1 MGREGRRRAG
11 TPDQPS
17 SPSYPGPG
25 FGEPPPAY
33 PIPTRPPW
41 AHDPPDEGGG
51 ERPQGPQAH
60 LLWGSCRHHPPGPG
74 LPGSNRLSIQL
85 PVARSPGRARPTS
98 PGRSPGLDFATYPTP
113 EGEPREWA
121 GGAGGGNQAQVGG
134 RRRRDDHL
142 QRAGAGERGCGL
154 AAPAN
159 QSPGV
164 SPLPHPPH
172 PLPSQVA
179 HSSSGRCPL
188 AFQSPRHSRNRK
200 KKQDTE
206 ETTPKTRG
214 DGAGA
219 PEGAERGGPQGPA
232 RHLPSAHPE
241 SQPRPLPA
249 ASPVTALPRPPL
261 PGPFPG
267 RRRQGRE
274 LPLPSPTPASGA
286 PRPPPPPN
294 RPKAPRTF

>member
-1 MGREGRRRAG
+1 MKRSATSSAGLPLPPSRRRKRDGVGRAE
-11 TPDQPS
+11 
-17 SPSYPGPG
+17 
-25 FGEPPPAY
+25 GERERQISRLRPATLGRVSGSRPPAY

-41 AHDPPDEGGG
+41 AHDPPDEGG

-60 LLWGSCRHHPPGPG
+60 LLRGSCRHHPPGPG

-134 RRRRDDHL
+134 RRRREDHL

-164 SPLPHPPH
+164 APLPHHPH

-188 AFQSPRHSRNRK
+188 AFQSPWHSRNRK
-200 KKQDTE
+200 KTRHGRDHPQD
-206 ETTPKTRG
+206 PR
-214 DGAGA
+214 
-219 PEGAERGGPQGPA
+219 RWCWGP
-232 RHLPSAHPE
+232 
-241 SQPRPLPA
+241 
-249 ASPVTALPRPPL
+249 
-261 PGPFPG
+261 
-267 RRRQGRE
+267 
-274 LPLPSPTPASGA
+274 
-286 PRPPPPPN
+286 
-294 RPKAPRTF
+294 